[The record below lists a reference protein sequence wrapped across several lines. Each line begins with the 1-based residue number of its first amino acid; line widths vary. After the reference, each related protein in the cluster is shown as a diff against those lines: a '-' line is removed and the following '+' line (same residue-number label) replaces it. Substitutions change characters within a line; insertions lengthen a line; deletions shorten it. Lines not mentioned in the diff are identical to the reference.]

1 MRFKCFQLVPNN
13 FLCCYILFFLI
24 SCQPFLAKASQ
35 DAIVIADPAIVYS
48 DLQMSS
54 PVGYISKG
62 KKIVIG
68 EVPRNKSQVY
78 PIIVSGRVAYIRVL
92 DVSTEKEA
100 MDSQKLTAQRFQD
113 LANKLPETRVG
124 VSYFHFYSTV
134 GLEEDN
140 GDLLDGD
147 ELQWQGVGFK
157 ASALVKK
164 RYDFQVLTNY
174 LGASDG
180 EESLRVVELGLGGTI
195 RLIQTKSFILSFE
208 GNLLWVPYASY
219 GVGSDF
225 RVNSYGYS
233 TGGGV
238 NMVLFIT
245 ENMGVDLFG
254 HLSYTKLFPFE
265 TPGTYED
272 ISPSFVGRRLGAG
285 FLYQF

>member
-54 PVGYISKG
+54 PVGYITKG

-68 EVPRNKSQVY
+68 EVSRNKSQVY

-100 MDSQKLTAQRFQD
+100 MDSQKLTAQRFQE

-124 VSYFHFYSTV
+124 VSYFNFYSTV

-208 GNLLWVPYASY
+208 GDLLWVPYASY
-219 GVGSDF
+219 SLGSDF

-233 TGGGV
+233 TGGGI
-238 NMVLFIT
+238 NMALGFT
-245 ENMGVDLFG
+245 ESLGIEAFG
-254 HLSYTKLFPFE
+254 KFYYSKLLPFE
-265 TPGTYED
+265 TPGTYKG
-272 ISPSFVGRRLGAG
+272 IAPSFVGHRLGLG
-285 FLYQF
+285 IQYIF